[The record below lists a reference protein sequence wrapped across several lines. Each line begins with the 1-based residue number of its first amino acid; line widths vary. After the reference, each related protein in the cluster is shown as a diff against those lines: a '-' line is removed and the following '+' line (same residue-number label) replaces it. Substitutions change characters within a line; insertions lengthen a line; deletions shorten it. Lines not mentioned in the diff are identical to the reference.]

1 MKNLELSELYKAA
14 REAKKNDD
22 IVTAQ
27 KLYDEINQKNPDTWE
42 AWFYSS
48 YFKHLN
54 MVADAEKN
62 TNPYMWISEFN
73 FDEWCLPFSV
83 CISFVPKKVKDEV
96 SDPNEQLAIFLQQS
110 EDLLKLAQRVVKLS
124 LECYGRI
131 KENDKIY
138 NKKHLYHN
146 LSRMAETLHL
156 YGKKVIESFGADYNR
171 HVAILLWIVAAEYY
185 KNAFSFCTVN
195 ELAKARENYYTIT
208 SEIKRYVPEYQ
219 IEELPQVKV
228 SACYIATCVYDSYD
242 CPQVWTLRR
251 FRDQILD
258 TTWYGKL
265 FIKAYYATSPTIV
278 KWFGQTK
285 WFKNFW
291 KSRLDAFAKKLN
303 EKGFADTPYTDKK

>member
-1 MKNLELSELYKAA
+1 MENRELSNLYELARAA
-14 REAKKNDD
+14 KGNGD
-22 IVTAQ
+22 IITAQ
-27 KLYDEINQKNPDTWE
+27 KLYDEISEKSQGTWE

-48 YFKHLN
+48 YFKCLN
-54 MVADAEKN
+54 IIANAETN
-62 TNPYMWISEFN
+62 TNPYDWISEFS
-73 FDEWCLPFSV
+73 FDEWCVPFSV
-83 CISFVPKKVKDEV
+83 CIAFVPEKVKNEV
-96 SDPNEQLAIFLQQS
+96 SDPNERLAIFLQQS
-110 EDLLKLAQRVVKLS
+110 EDLLKLSQRTVKLS

-138 NKKHLYHN
+138 NQKNLYHN
-146 LSRMAETLHL
+146 FSRMAETLHL

-171 HVAILLWIVAAEYY
+171 HVAILLWSVAAEYY
-185 KNAFSFCTVN
+185 KNAFSFCNVN

-219 IEELPQVKV
+219 IQELPQVKV

-251 FRDQILD
+251 FRDQTLD

-285 WFKNFW
+285 WFKTFW
-291 KSRLDAFAKKLN
+291 KSRLDAFVKKLN